1 MLNVAIAFR
10 LTWYLFPPNA
20 KSEASSLWKCAS
32 SLSTACLTESENYSP
47 TSSVMIQESRSMRL
61 TRRKYPDW
69 YARRSI
75 YFGGAIARR
84 FRERT
89 NDKKTS
95 CDRKININVP
105 INYHEN
111 NLGSWPRIYEIQS
124 VFVVSASCDISIKV
138 SSKHLLLLVFKVAP
152 ARWKRG
158 DNFCIT
164 LFWRKTQNDVR
175 SFRSYIEFIEF

>member
-1 MLNVAIAFR
+1 MIFISSQREDEGVVPLKVRLFTFYRMLDWEWKLLSYVKRDDPGVKVDALDEKKVPGLVRETLN
-10 LTWYLFPPNA
+10 LF
-20 KSEASSLWKCAS
+20 
-32 SLSTACLTESENYSP
+32 
-47 TSSVMIQESRSMRL
+47 
-61 TRRKYPDW
+61 
-69 YARRSI
+69 RRSDCKKI
-75 YFGGAIARR
+75 PWTH
-84 FRERT
+84 EWQ
-89 NDKKTS
+89 KTS

-138 SSKHLLLLVFKVAP
+138 SSKHLLLLVFKVAS

-175 SFRSYIEFIEF
+175 SFRSYIEFIEL

>member
-20 KSEASSLWKCAS
+20 RRRRRPF
-32 SLSTACLTESENYSP
+32 ESAP
-47 TSSVMIQESRSMRL
+47 LHFLPHAWLRVKITLLRQAWWSRSQGRCAWREESTRTGTRDAQFISEERL
-61 TRRKYPDW
+61 QEDSVNEWQR
-69 YARRSI
+69 
-75 YFGGAIARR
+75 
-84 FRERT
+84 
-89 NDKKTS
+89 TS

-111 NLGSWPRIYEIQS
+111 NLGLWPRIYEIQS

-138 SSKHLLLLVFKVAP
+138 SSKHLLLFVFKVAP

-175 SFRSYIEFIEF
+175 SFRSYIEFIEL